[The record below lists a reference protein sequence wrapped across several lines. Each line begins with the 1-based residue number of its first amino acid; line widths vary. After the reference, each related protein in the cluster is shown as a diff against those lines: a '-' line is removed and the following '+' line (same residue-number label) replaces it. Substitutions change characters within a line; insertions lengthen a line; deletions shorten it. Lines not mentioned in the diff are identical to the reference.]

1 MFCNDNYRFFILEK
15 SLLNG
20 IALGAVFKKV
30 EVKVKYDEFAA
41 KRKNFKH
48 FHNHSYN
55 NSIAH
60 LLYLQNDCMQKIFL
74 FILILFRLNFGSAQN
89 IEVLADS
96 YYKKGEFKKAL
107 VIYENLIKEK
117 PYSYKYVLKLVDTHQ
132 QLEQF
137 NDAENILVQRIEK
150 RQNPILLIEL
160 GYNFQLKDSTDKATK
175 FYNDAIAYVDE
186 NPNYIYGIAKN
197 FEDHSLLDQAI
208 QVYDKG
214 QLLTPDKNYSIQL
227 ARIYG
232 DQGDIE
238 KMFTNYIDYIAYKP
252 NYLNNIKRAV
262 SDFISENNT
271 NENNTYLRRALLKK
285 IQQEP
290 NPYWYEMLSWLY
302 VQEKAY
308 NKSFIQERALY
319 KRNPE
324 SLDRIIE
331 LALTALNDKDN
342 DTAKAIFNYIL
353 ETTQDAGTALTA
365 HQYILEID
373 TKNANVKELKRIDD
387 TYNNLFHEFGK
398 SEVTL
403 PLQLAYG
410 NFLAFHQ
417 KNTESATAF
426 LRQSLKLS
434 ISEFQE
440 AKVKLLLADILV
452 LQEKFNEA
460 LIFYSQIQANLKN
473 STISQEARFKV
484 AKTSYYKGDFDWAES
499 QLKILKSSTSQLIAN
514 DALDLKLLISDN
526 KFEDSLQTALKYYA
540 RADLFAFQ
548 NKTDDAI
555 SLLDKILKE
564 HKGESITDQA
574 LYQQA
579 KLFEQK
585 KEYNKAE
592 NNYLLIIKDYR
603 EDILADDAHYHLAE
617 LYNTHL
623 AKPED
628 AKQLFEKIIFEF
640 EDSIYFIEAR
650 KKFRRLRGDT
660 IN

>member
-1 MFCNDNYRFFILEK
+1 
-15 SLLNG
+15 
-20 IALGAVFKKV
+20 
-30 EVKVKYDEFAA
+30 
-41 KRKNFKH
+41 
-48 FHNHSYN
+48 
-55 NSIAH
+55 
-60 LLYLQNDCMQKIFL
+60 MQRIFL
-74 FILILFRLNFGSAQN
+74 IILVLFGLNYGFTQN
-89 IEVLADS
+89 SEVLADS
-96 YYKKGEFKKAL
+96 YYKKGAFKKAL
-107 VIYENLIKEK
+107 IIYQNLNKEK
-117 PYSYKYVLKLVDTHQ
+117 PYSYKYIYRLVETHQ
-132 QLEQF
+132 QLEQYEI
-137 NDAENILVQRIEK
+137 AENILVKRLEK
-150 RQNPILLIEL
+150 RRNPTLLIEL
-160 GYNFQLKDSTDKATK
+160 GYNFQLKDSIDKAVK
-175 FYNDAIAYVDE
+175 YYNEAIAYVDE
-186 NPNYIYGIAKN
+186 KPNYIYSIAKK
-197 FEDHSLLDQAI
+197 FEDHSLSEQAI
-208 QVYDKG
+208 RVYDKG
-214 QLLTPDKNYSIQL
+214 KLLTPDKNYSIQL

-232 DQGDIE
+232 DQGNIE
-238 KMFTNYIDYIAYKP
+238 KMFANYIEYIAYKP

-262 SDFISENNT
+262 SDFISENRS

-308 NKSFIQERALY
+308 NKSFIQEKALY

-324 SLDRIIE
+324 SLDRIKE
-331 LALTALNDKDN
+331 LAVTALNDN
-342 DTAKAIFNYIL
+342 DGNTSKYIFNYIL
-353 ETTQDAGTALTA
+353 ETTQDVSTALTA
-365 HQYILEID
+365 QQYILEID
-373 TKNANVKELKRIDD
+373 TKSANEKELKRIDD
-387 TYNNLFHEFGK
+387 TYNNLFVEYGK
-398 SEVTL
+398 SKLTL

-410 NFLAFHQ
+410 EFLAFNQ
-417 KNTESATAF
+417 KDTKSATTF
-426 LRQSLKLS
+426 LRKSLKLN

-440 AKVKLLLADILV
+440 AEVKLLLADILV

-526 KFEDSLQTALKYYA
+526 KYEDSTQTALKYYA
-540 RADLFAFQ
+540 KADLYAFQ

-555 SLLDKILKE
+555 SLLNKILEE

-585 KEYNKAE
+585 KQYNKAE
-592 NNYLLIIKDYR
+592 ANYLLIIKDYR
-603 EDILADDAHYHLAE
+603 EDILADDAHYYLAE
-617 LYNTHL
+617 LYNTYL
-623 AKPED
+623 VKPEK
-628 AKQLFEKIIFEF
+628 AKHLYEKIIFEF

-650 KKFRRLRGDT
+650 KKFRMLRGDA

>member
-1 MFCNDNYRFFILEK
+1 
-15 SLLNG
+15 
-20 IALGAVFKKV
+20 
-30 EVKVKYDEFAA
+30 
-41 KRKNFKH
+41 
-48 FHNHSYN
+48 
-55 NSIAH
+55 
-60 LLYLQNDCMQKIFL
+60 MQKCFL
-74 FILILFRLNFGSAQN
+74 ILLILFGFNLGLAQN
-89 IEVLADS
+89 NETLADS
-96 YYKKGEFKKAL
+96 YYKRGEFKKAL
-107 VIYENLIKEK
+107 VIYENLNKEK
-117 PYSYKYVLKLVDTHQ
+117 PYSYKFVYKLIETHQ

-137 NDAENILVQRIEK
+137 DEAENILIQRLEK
-150 RQNPILLIEL
+150 RRNPTLIVEL
-160 GYNFQLKDSTDKATK
+160 GYNYQLKDSLDKANK
-175 FYNDAIAYVDE
+175 YYEEAIAYIDDK
-186 NPNYIYGIAKN
+186 PNYIYSIAKK
-197 FEDHSLLDQAI
+197 FEDHSLLKHAI
-208 QVYDKG
+208 RVYDKG
-214 QLLTPDKNYSIQL
+214 KLLTPDKDYSIQL

-238 KMFTNYIDYIAYKP
+238 KMFANYIEYIAYKP
-252 NYLNNIKRAV
+252 NYLNNIKRAI
-262 SDFISENNT
+262 SDFISENSA
-271 NENNTYLRRALLKK
+271 NENNTYLRRSLLKK

-308 NKSFIQERALY
+308 NKSFIQEKALY

-331 LALTALNDKDN
+331 LAVTAHNDN
-342 DTAKAIFNYIL
+342 DDETAKNIFNYIIR
-353 ETTQDAGTALTA
+353 TTQDVSTALTA

-373 TKNANVKELKRIDD
+373 TKNATAKALKLIDES
-387 TYNNLFHEFGK
+387 YNNLFDEFGK
-398 SEVTL
+398 SELTL

-410 NFLAFHQ
+410 KFLAFNQ
-417 KNTESATAF
+417 NDSNTATTF
-426 LRQSLKLS
+426 LRESLKLN

-460 LIFYSQIQANLKN
+460 LIFYSQIQVNLKN

-484 AKTSYYKGDFDWAES
+484 AKTSYYKGDFEWAES

-526 KFEDSLQTALKYYA
+526 KYEDSTQTALKYYA
-540 RADLFAFQ
+540 KADLFAFQ

-555 SLLDKILKE
+555 SLLDKILAE

-579 KLFEQK
+579 KLFEK
-585 KEYNKAE
+585 KKLYNKAVA
-592 NNYLLIIKDYR
+592 NYLIIIKDYR
-603 EDILADDAHYHLAE
+603 DDILADDAHYYLAE
-617 LYNTHL
+617 LYNTYL
-623 AKPED
+623 AKPEE
-628 AKQLFEKIIFEF
+628 AKLLYEKIIFEH

-650 KKFRRLRGDT
+650 KKFRMLRGDA

>member
-1 MFCNDNYRFFILEK
+1 M
-15 SLLNG
+15 
-20 IALGAVFKKV
+20 
-30 EVKVKYDEFAA
+30 
-41 KRKNFKH
+41 
-48 FHNHSYN
+48 
-55 NSIAH
+55 
-60 LLYLQNDCMQKIFL
+60 QNTFL
-74 FILILFRLNFGSAQN
+74 FILILFGLNFGFAQN
-89 IEVLADS
+89 SEVLADS

-107 VIYENLIKEK
+107 IIYQNLNKEK
-117 PYSYKYVLKLVDTHQ
+117 PYSYKFIFKIVDTHQ
-132 QLEQF
+132 QLEEY
-137 NDAENILVQRIEK
+137 DLAEKILVQRIAK
-150 RQNPILLIEL
+150 RRNPTLLVEL
-160 GYNFQLKDSTDKATK
+160 GYNFQLKDSLNSAAKL
-175 FYNDAIAYVDE
+175 YEEAIAYVDE
-186 NPNYIYGIAKN
+186 KPNYIYSIAKK
-197 FEDHSLLDQAI
+197 FEDHSLSEQAI
-208 QVYDKG
+208 RVYEKG
-214 QLLTPDKNYSIQL
+214 KLLTPDKNYSIQL

-232 DQGDIE
+232 DQGNIE

-252 NYLNNIKRAV
+252 NYLNNIKRAI
-262 SDFISENNT
+262 SDFISENRS
-271 NENNTYLRRALLKK
+271 NENNIYLRRALLKK

-290 NPYWYEMLSWLY
+290 NPYWSEMLSWLY

-308 NKSFIQERALY
+308 NKSFIQEKALY

-331 LALTALNDKDN
+331 LAVTALNDN
-342 DTAKAIFNYIL
+342 DDTTAKEIFNYIL

-365 HQYILEID
+365 HQYILDID
-373 TKNANVKELKRIDD
+373 TKNASAKELQHIDE
-387 TYNNLFHEFGK
+387 TYNNLFNEFGM
-398 SEVTL
+398 SELTL

-410 NFLAFHQ
+410 EFLAFYQ
-417 KNTESATAF
+417 KDTNSATSF
-426 LRQSLKLS
+426 LRKSLKLNL
-434 ISEFQE
+434 SELQE

-526 KFEDSLQTALKYYA
+526 KYEDSTQTALKYYA
-540 RADLFAFQ
+540 KADLFAFQ

-555 SLLDKILKE
+555 ALLDKILEE

-579 KLFEQK
+579 KLFEK
-585 KEYNKAE
+585 KNQYKNAE
-592 NNYLLIIKDYR
+592 ANYLQIIKDYR
-603 EDILADDAHYHLAE
+603 EDILADDAHYYLAE
-617 LYNTHL
+617 LYNTYL
-623 AKPED
+623 AKPEE
-628 AKQLFEKIIFEF
+628 AKQLYEKIIFEF

-650 KKFRRLRGDT
+650 KKFRMLRGDT